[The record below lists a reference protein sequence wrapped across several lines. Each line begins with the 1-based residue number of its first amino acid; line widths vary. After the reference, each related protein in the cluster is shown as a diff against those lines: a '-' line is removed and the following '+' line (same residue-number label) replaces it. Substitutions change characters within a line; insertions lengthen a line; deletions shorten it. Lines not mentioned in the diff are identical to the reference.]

1 MRQYEFDAVVIGS
14 GCAGYNCADWLY
26 DLGFR
31 NIALLTEGKNMGT
44 SRNTGSDKQTYYK
57 LSLAG
62 EEGDSVRLMAK
73 TLFDGGAMDG
83 DVALAEAANSTRC
96 FMKLANLGVMFPT
109 NEYGEFVGYK
119 TDHDPYRRA
128 TSIGPYTSKKMTEV
142 LEESVNKKGIKVLDN
157 LQVIKILTD
166 DGKVTGALAI
176 DLSREEKTEFV
187 AFKVPHVILATGGPA
202 SVYSDSVYPVQH
214 TGSSSLALD
223 AGAEFGNLSEWQYG
237 LASTDFRWNVS
248 GTYQQVLPR
257 YISVDK
263 NGKEYEFLP
272 GYFDSPSQALENVFL
287 KGYEWPFDVRKI
299 HGSSYIDLLVYRE
312 NVILGREVYM
322 DFTREPSG
330 TGDNFEGIG
339 EVAYNYL
346 KNSDAL
352 LPLPIKRLERMNPG
366 AISLYAEHGID
377 LYKEPLKIA
386 VCAQH
391 NNGGVRIDSNWQ
403 TNIKGL
409 YAIGEAAGS
418 LGIFRPGGSA
428 LNSCQV
434 GGLRA
439 AQHIVYESDNKV
451 SRHYEQILSD
461 ALRETRSLIDATS
474 GEKSTLARTR
484 EKYQKR
490 MSRDFA
496 FLRDISSMTGA
507 AEEISRDLNGF
518 IYDNKWKDICEI
530 PMLFKNLDII
540 RMQEVISKVILET
553 AKSFGSRGSAFVLDG
568 GSFMDRS
575 PLPEEVS
582 GREKIIV
589 ARGQNG
595 KTNICSVPIR
605 PIPDAELW
613 FEKAWN
619 RFRERTHE
627 S

>member
-1 MRQYEFDAVVIGS
+1 M
-14 GCAGYNCADWLY
+14 
-26 DLGFR
+26 
-31 NIALLTEGKNMGT
+31 
-44 SRNTGSDKQTYYK
+44 
-57 LSLAG
+57 
-62 EEGDSVRLMAK
+62 
-73 TLFDGGAMDG
+73 
-83 DVALAEAANSTRC
+83 
-96 FMKLANLGVMFPT
+96 
-109 NEYGEFVGYK
+109 
-119 TDHDPYRRA
+119 
-128 TSIGPYTSKKMTEV
+128 
-142 LEESVNKKGIKVLDN
+142 
-157 LQVIKILTD
+157 
-166 DGKVTGALAI
+166 
-176 DLSREEKTEFV
+176 
-187 AFKVPHVILATGGPA
+187 
-202 SVYSDSVYPVQH
+202 
-214 TGSSSLALD
+214 
-223 AGAEFGNLSEWQYG
+223 
-237 LASTDFRWNVS
+237 
-248 GTYQQVLPR
+248 LPR

-330 TGDNFEGIG
+330 IGDDFEGIG
-339 EVAYNYL
+339 DVAYNYL

-451 SRHYEQILSD
+451 SQHYEQILSD